1 MNNNTIYLYFK
12 KYLHTF
18 FYISTF
24 GYWYWSRLFNAISFI
39 GCYCIIYFDSILTA
53 ISRRRTRT
61 RTTASIFYNLWKNG
75 KKIVYNA
82 YSMWVEDYVNTI
94 SYTFHFPS
102 KNVCIVVVRIWY
114 YLSRQYMLGKEE
126 NIFAWELN

>member
-24 GYWYWSRLFNAISFI
+24 GYWYWSRLFNAICFI

-94 SYTFHFPS
+94 LYTLHFPS
-102 KNVCIVVVRIWY
+102 KNVCITNVRIWY
-114 YLSRQYMLGKEE
+114 YYMLGKEE